1 MSLSLTFHGA
11 AGTVTG
17 SCFRLSTPEGDV
29 LIDCGMF
36 QGTKTIKELN
46 YRPFPFDPAAIKAV
60 LLTHAHIDH
69 SGLLPKLTRLGFRG
83 RVYATGGTVDLLE
96 YMLPDS
102 GYIQETEVERLNRR
116 NRQRGRA
123 AVQAIYGQDDAIRC
137 LRRLRRVEYDRWIEI
152 LPGLRARFWQAGHI
166 LGSASVE
173 VEAMDGRGE
182 PTRILFSGD
191 LGPGGKSFHADANA
205 PERPDWMVLETTY
218 GDRDRTDLDEAG
230 RQAVLRA
237 EVMAA
242 LAAGGAL
249 IIPVF
254 AVERTQELLY
264 DLDRLFDTGQV
275 PTVDVFLDSPL
286 ADAVTGV
293 FRRHLDDLETD
304 GDPFVRANLH
314 HVRSVAESQ
323 RLNSLTGGAI
333 IMAASGMCDAG
344 RIRHHLKNRL
354 WRAQDTVLLVGYQA
368 PGTLGRLLQQGTPRV
383 RIHGEEIE
391 VKARIRSLDVYS
403 GHADRSALLAWVA
416 ARKGVNHGLFLVHG
430 EEEARA
436 SIRQA
441 LLADGWPADRIAL
454 PALDDR
460 VDLAASRPLAP
471 AERHARLAPAAL
483 AGSDWHNRYAQALLT
498 LRRTLD
504 TAPDDPARERVLAGV
519 MAALANTASAVG
531 APADTAS
538 ADTAPGGDASNDKR

>member
-17 SCFRLSTPEGDV
+17 SCFRLSTPNGDV

-36 QGTKTIKELN
+36 QGTKTIRELN
-46 YRPFPFDPAAIKAV
+46 YRPFPFDPSSIAAV

-102 GYIQETEVERLNRR
+102 GYIQEGEVERLNRR

-123 AVQAIYGQDDAIRC
+123 AVQPIYTQDDAIRS
-137 LRRLRRVEYDRWIEI
+137 LRRLRRVEYDRWTEI

-166 LGSASVE
+166 LGSSSVE
-173 VEAMDGRGE
+173 IEAISGFDTGAGE

-191 LGPGGKSFHADANA
+191 IGPGGKSFHADAEG

-218 GDRDRTDLDEAG
+218 GDRDRADLDEAG

-237 EVMAA
+237 EVSTA
-242 LAAGGAL
+242 LAAGGVL
-249 IIPVF
+249 LIPVF

-264 DLDRLFDTGQV
+264 DLDCLFDGGQL
-275 PTVDVFLDSPL
+275 PAVDVFLDSPL

-304 GDPFVRANLH
+304 GDPFTRANFH
-314 HVRSVAESQ
+314 HVRSVPESQ
-323 RLNSLTGGAI
+323 RLNTLSGGAI

-354 WRAQDTVLLVGYQA
+354 WRPQDTVLLVGYQA
-368 PGTLGRLLQQGTPRV
+368 PGTLGRLLQEGTPRV
-383 RIHGEEIE
+383 RIHGEEIA
-391 VKARIRSLDVYS
+391 VKAKVRSIDVYS
-403 GHADRSALLAWVA
+403 GHADRTTLLDWVE
-416 ARKGVNHGLFLVHG
+416 ARHGVGHGLFLVHG
-430 EEEARA
+430 EEPARA

-441 LLADGWPADRIAL
+441 LIDKGWSAERIAQ

-460 VDLAASRPLAP
+460 VDLAAPRPLVP
-471 AERHARLAPAAL
+471 ADRHPRLAPADL
-483 AGSDWHNRYAQALLT
+483 AAGLDWHNHYAEALLA

-504 TAPDDPARERVLAGV
+504 AAPDDATRERILAGV
-519 MAALANTASAVG
+519 MGALDKDDKAGKG
-531 APADTAS
+531 AQP
-538 ADTAPGGDASNDKR
+538 